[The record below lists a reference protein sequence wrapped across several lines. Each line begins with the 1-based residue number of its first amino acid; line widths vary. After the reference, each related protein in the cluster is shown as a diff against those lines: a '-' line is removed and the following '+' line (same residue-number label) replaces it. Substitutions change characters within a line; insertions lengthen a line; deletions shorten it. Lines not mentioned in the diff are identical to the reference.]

1 MVFLLSHSEV
11 ESVKCN
17 SLAQWLGSQ
26 AFLYCGNYGWN
37 LKENKRLL
45 YSHISGNGA
54 SFFVKF
60 FQLQSSVLTRMSK
73 ATFLKQ
79 LWCAFFCYSLRACS
93 SHIYTDISVL
103 DCSLT
108 LADFSM
114 NHRFSAGVER
124 KYRRCVESHGR
135 QTSRITTA
143 HPSCIGIHEPS
154 TDIVLTCFF
163 PSAFSPNSLSFL
175 TQTFRKFDSVFGFI
189 TDMFSISP
197 TYACCW
203 EDVGAERLS
212 WGCLIRTLTCEQ
224 GF

>member
-1 MVFLLSHSEV
+1 MVEILKKTNVFCTPIFPVTALPFLW
-11 ESVKCN
+11 N
-17 SLAQWLGSQ
+17 SSNCSLLFWQECRKPHFSN
-26 AFLYCGNYGWN
+26 NYG
-37 LKENKRLL
+37 
-45 YSHISGNGA
+45 
-54 SFFVKF
+54 
-60 FQLQSSVLTRMSK
+60 VL
-73 ATFLKQ
+73 
-79 LWCAFFCYSLRACS
+79 FFCYSLRACS

-103 DCSLT
+103 DWSLT

-114 NHRFSAGVER
+114 NHRFSVGVER

-163 PSAFSPNSLSFL
+163 PSTFSPNSLSFL

-189 TDMFSISP
+189 TDTFSISP